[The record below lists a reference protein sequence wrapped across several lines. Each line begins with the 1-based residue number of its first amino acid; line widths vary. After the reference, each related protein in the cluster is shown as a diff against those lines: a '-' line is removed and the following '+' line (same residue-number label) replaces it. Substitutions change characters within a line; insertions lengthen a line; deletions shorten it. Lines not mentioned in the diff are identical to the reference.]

1 MSGRKPFALYRCVE
15 QDKTFYLSV
24 WAALFA
30 IRQGLDE
37 HCAASNICRA
47 VRQGKKYQ
55 GLTFKRVKAKR

>member
-15 QDKTFYLSV
+15 TRTQYYLSV
-24 WAALFA
+24 WAIHFA
-30 IRQGLDE
+30 VRYNLDE

-47 VRQGKKYQ
+47 VRQGKRYQ